1 VNTLETK
8 LITEKYSTFPVS
20 WPDEGLSLKR
30 EKVQYLLFLKK
41 ETGGLKG
48 YGKNRLWNGVHLKY
62 EPEIVTDLETNQ
74 RVTDRMD
81 YWLEVNENL
90 FQLINEA
97 QKEYNEMLYDYT

>member
-8 LITEKYSTFPVS
+8 LITEKYSTFQAS
-20 WPDEGLSLKR
+20 WPDKGLALKR
-30 EKVQYLLFLKK
+30 EGVQYLLFLKK
-41 ETGGLKG
+41 KTGGLKG
-48 YGKNRLWNGVHLKY
+48 YGKNKLWNRVRLEY

-74 RVTDRMD
+74 EVSERMI